1 MADQNENP
9 NKPDSEIRIGVYTCH
24 CGGNIGKVVACEKV
38 AKILEKLDNVAVSRT
53 DLSFCSDAGQ
63 AIIEKDIR
71 ENGINRVVIGACAPS
86 LHEQTFRQTVTRA
99 GLNPYLY
106 HHVGIREQDSWVH
119 GNNSE
124 GATEKAVRLM
134 AAGIAKARLLMPLE
148 AIHLRAKKKV
158 LVIGGGIAGLRAA
171 LDSAKEGLSVALVEK
186 SPFLGGRVTQLE
198 EVFPTDESGRK
209 IVSELIDKVVAHPA
223 IQIFTQAEVTGLSG
237 YVGNFSVEIKQHAR
251 GLTEENALSL
261 MDACEQ
267 FVPNDYD
274 FGLTNRKVIYQ
285 PYPGCY
291 PPLPAVDWEHYDGQP
306 ISVNGKQVQ
315 LIDEV
320 TSHQVE
326 AGAIILA
333 TGFNP
338 YEPGQGEYG
347 YGEIPEVVTM
357 PKVIR
362 MLGSLKHDEPLTIN
376 GHAVRDVVLIHC
388 VGSRQIDGIDSPQP
402 DGQVNDYCSRV
413 CCTASL
419 HTALELRKRYSKLN
433 LYELYQDIRT
443 YGRGHEEIYRK
454 AQDATVRFLRYHGEE
469 KPTVT
474 TAPKG
479 DSHPVLVTVKDYLTY
494 GEELEI
500 PADLV
505 ILAVGMMPRQIDD
518 LVNMLKVSR
527 GVDRFLL
534 EAHPKLRP
542 VEMAVRGI
550 LLAGT
555 AQGPMNIQES
565 LLAASAA
572 AAKAASLLGQGGVDL
587 PPFVAHVDEAKCNGN
602 GSCVEACP
610 EEGAIMMQT
619 LVEDGR
625 EIQRPV
631 ITPAYCTGCGACVG
645 VCPNRAIDVQAWT
658 LDQYEAMIDALTM
671 QIPA

>member
-1 MADQNENP
+1 
-9 NKPDSEIRIGVYTCH
+9 
-24 CGGNIGKVVACEKV
+24 
-38 AKILEKLDNVAVSRT
+38 
-53 DLSFCSDAGQ
+53 
-63 AIIEKDIR
+63 
-71 ENGINRVVIGACAPS
+71 
-86 LHEQTFRQTVTRA
+86 
-99 GLNPYLY
+99 
-106 HHVGIREQDSWVH
+106 
-119 GNNSE
+119 
-124 GATEKAVRLM
+124 
-134 AAGIAKARLLMPLE
+134 
-148 AIHLRAKKKV
+148 
-158 LVIGGGIAGLRAA
+158 
-171 LDSAKEGLSVALVEK
+171 
-186 SPFLGGRVTQLE
+186 
-198 EVFPTDESGRK
+198 
-209 IVSELIDKVVAHPA
+209 VSELIDKVVAHPA

-479 DSHPVLVTVKDYLTY
+479 DSHPVLVTVKDYLSY

>member
-261 MDACEQ
+261 MDACKQ
-267 FVPNDYD
+267 FVLNDYD

-320 TSHQVE
+320 TRHQVE

>member
-1 MADQNENP
+1 
-9 NKPDSEIRIGVYTCH
+9 
-24 CGGNIGKVVACEKV
+24 
-38 AKILEKLDNVAVSRT
+38 
-53 DLSFCSDAGQ
+53 
-63 AIIEKDIR
+63 
-71 ENGINRVVIGACAPS
+71 
-86 LHEQTFRQTVTRA
+86 
-99 GLNPYLY
+99 
-106 HHVGIREQDSWVH
+106 
-119 GNNSE
+119 
-124 GATEKAVRLM
+124 
-134 AAGIAKARLLMPLE
+134 
-148 AIHLRAKKKV
+148 
-158 LVIGGGIAGLRAA
+158 
-171 LDSAKEGLSVALVEK
+171 
-186 SPFLGGRVTQLE
+186 
-198 EVFPTDESGRK
+198 
-209 IVSELIDKVVAHPA
+209 
-223 IQIFTQAEVTGLSG
+223 
-237 YVGNFSVEIKQHAR
+237 
-251 GLTEENALSL
+251 

-454 AQDATVRFLRYHGEE
+454 AQGCHRTLPAIPWRRKTHCYHCTKGRFSPCTRHGKRLPDLRRR
-469 KPTVT
+469 T
-474 TAPKG
+474 
-479 DSHPVLVTVKDYLTY
+479 
-494 GEELEI
+494 
-500 PADLV
+500 
-505 ILAVGMMPRQIDD
+505 
-518 LVNMLKVSR
+518 
-527 GVDRFLL
+527 
-534 EAHPKLRP
+534 
-542 VEMAVRGI
+542 
-550 LLAGT
+550 
-555 AQGPMNIQES
+555 
-565 LLAASAA
+565 
-572 AAKAASLLGQGGVDL
+572 
-587 PPFVAHVDEAKCNGN
+587 
-602 GSCVEACP
+602 
-610 EEGAIMMQT
+610 
-619 LVEDGR
+619 
-625 EIQRPV
+625 
-631 ITPAYCTGCGACVG
+631 
-645 VCPNRAIDVQAWT
+645 
-658 LDQYEAMIDALTM
+658 
-671 QIPA
+671 

>member
-1 MADQNENP
+1 
-9 NKPDSEIRIGVYTCH
+9 
-24 CGGNIGKVVACEKV
+24 
-38 AKILEKLDNVAVSRT
+38 
-53 DLSFCSDAGQ
+53 
-63 AIIEKDIR
+63 
-71 ENGINRVVIGACAPS
+71 
-86 LHEQTFRQTVTRA
+86 
-99 GLNPYLY
+99 
-106 HHVGIREQDSWVH
+106 
-119 GNNSE
+119 
-124 GATEKAVRLM
+124 
-134 AAGIAKARLLMPLE
+134 
-148 AIHLRAKKKV
+148 
-158 LVIGGGIAGLRAA
+158 
-171 LDSAKEGLSVALVEK
+171 
-186 SPFLGGRVTQLE
+186 
-198 EVFPTDESGRK
+198 
-209 IVSELIDKVVAHPA
+209 
-223 IQIFTQAEVTGLSG
+223 
-237 YVGNFSVEIKQHAR
+237 
-251 GLTEENALSL
+251 
-261 MDACEQ
+261 
-267 FVPNDYD
+267 
-274 FGLTNRKVIYQ
+274 
-285 PYPGCY
+285 
-291 PPLPAVDWEHYDGQP
+291 
-306 ISVNGKQVQ
+306 VNGKQVQ

-479 DSHPVLVTVKDYLTY
+479 DSHPVLVTVKDYLSY